1 MAWRTTLQP
10 SLMKSRRTV
19 LSRRCRGSLSFLG
32 AGIAASPLILIQLK
46 AIGESLGR
54 LLRWRKDSWEGRGSP
69 MGGGKTGALENF
81 LMWAK
86 LPPPVDRSPIRGRM
100 MASGR
105 CSDGAAP
112 CPTAASL
119 PSRKAGLHKG
129 VSSVGRDVLTGCA
142 KLNGRDGNLL
152 GECSLSFFF
161 SMHNILHIKML
172 SYFCPRQ
179 RLLRGVRIGD

>member
-1 MAWRTTLQP
+1 MADKLAAVLDEIQEDRPQP
-10 SLMKSRRTV
+10 E
-19 LSRRCRGSLSFLG
+19 
-32 AGIAASPLILIQLK
+32 APGIPFPPGGGHCSIPYEPQQLK

-152 GECSLSFFF
+152 GECNLSFF
-161 SMHNILHIKML
+161 SLNA
-172 SYFCPRQ
+172 
-179 RLLRGVRIGD
+179 